1 MQAKPLRFSNV
12 ISVYISPHVLCSSDA
27 YAYHPF
33 SRWKQYSRYLYEYVF
48 WRVSHRLFLRV
59 SAYFSLELIDLH
71 IVCSCSCPFWPVYDF
86 SIYILCVGF
95 FFVVASPLTLCD
107 IISFPHVSFTLCLV
121 TCDEGQDDA
130 VFFFN
135 EYYEEQ
141 IMWTTTAIATTTI
154 NNNPAPKKAGPP
166 HTTTRY
172 VLEIKLFRK
181 S

>member
-1 MQAKPLRFSNV
+1 MQAKLLRFSNV

-27 YAYHPF
+27 YAYPPF
-33 SRWKQYSRYLYEYVF
+33 PDGNNIPGTCMNTCF
-48 WRVSHRLFLRV
+48 GVS
-59 SAYFSLELIDLH
+59 LI
-71 IVCSCSCPFWPVYDF
+71 
-86 SIYILCVGF
+86 GF
-95 FFVVASPLTLCD
+95 FCESRLISPLNWLICILFVLVLVHSGLCTISPYIFCALDFFVVVASPLTLCD